1 MIHRPHWIHGIHWSR
16 PRTMGHFSHRVHLMR
31 LRLLIKRTTF
41 ARLIFWDFPLKA
53 RLFVPFFRD
62 FLADIFLFGGG
73 TIAQVRKNSLSGSTT
88 FCAQFLP
95 ICAFLRTKIGH
106 FSRNFHILGG
116 GRDRRLRTRRRRSS
130 VAKRCSHH
138 NCRYESS
145 LFHTHSLAKS
155 VPTVLLGLCQQF
167 LASQYP
173 KYI

>member
-1 MIHRPHWIHGIHWSR
+1 MGMIHRLHRTHGVHGMHGIHGIHGSR

-31 LRLLIKRTTF
+31 PRLLIKRTTF
-41 ARLIFWDFPLKA
+41 ARLIFRDFPLQA
-53 RLFVPFFRD
+53 RLFVSFFRD
-62 FLADIFLFGGG
+62 FLADIFLFRGG
-73 TIAQVRKNSLSGSTT
+73 TVAQVPKNLLSGSTT

-95 ICAFLRTKIGH
+95 ICAFLCTEIGH

-145 LFHTHSLAKS
+145 LFHTQSLANS
-155 VPTVLLGLCQQF
+155 VPTVF
-167 LASQYP
+167 
-173 KYI
+173 